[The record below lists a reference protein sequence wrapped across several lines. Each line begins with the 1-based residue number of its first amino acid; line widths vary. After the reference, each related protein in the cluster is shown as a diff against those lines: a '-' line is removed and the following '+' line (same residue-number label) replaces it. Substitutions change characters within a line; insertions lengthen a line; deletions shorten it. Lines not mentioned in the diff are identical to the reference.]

1 VVTGRDRF
9 VIVRA
14 YVDLPATNRR
24 MPMAFEPGDVVFL
37 KSGGQPMT
45 VAAVDENNIECLW
58 IGEEGEL
65 FRETIPAIVLTTA
78 PDDEEED
85 EEEEDDEEDEKD
97 DESEHEEDEDEPT
110 KSKRT
115 A

>member
-1 VVTGRDRF
+1 
-9 VIVRA
+9 
-14 YVDLPATNRR
+14 
-24 MPMAFEPGDVVFL
+24 
-37 KSGGQPMT
+37 MT
-45 VAAVDENNIECLW
+45 DGVSEDNIECLW

-65 FRETIPAIVLTTA
+65 FRETIPAIVLTAA

-85 EEEEDDEEDEKD
+85 DEENDEDDEKD
-97 DESEHEEDEDEPT
+97 DESEHEDEDEDEPT